1 MNPEILRQLI
11 TTGVVLLG
19 TVSVW
24 LILNRTVAHWVER
37 IGTGDGISD
46 AERRQRATTLWG
58 GIRRVMLAIF
68 GLVVVLTVMNLWNIP
83 IGSFIAIGSAVGVA
97 VGFGAQSV
105 VKDVIAGFL
114 ILVENQF
121 AIGDVV
127 RIAGIAGSVQEMRL
141 RVTVLRDLDG
151 YVHYVPNGTIAV
163 ASNYTSMF
171 SRVVLTVGISYSSDV
186 DLAIQVM
193 GDELSAMADDHPT
206 EVLEP
211 PQMLG
216 VEELGN
222 SAVSLRALMVVGP
235 QDRWAMRREALRR
248 IKKRFDSEGIEIPF
262 QQVTVHMSP
271 PPPAAAPPG

>member
-1 MNPEILRQLI
+1 MSPDILRQLI

-19 TVSVW
+19 TAALW
-24 LILNRTVAHWVER
+24 LIVSRSVAHWVNR
-37 IGTGDGISD
+37 VGPGDTISD

-58 GIRRVMLAIF
+58 GIRRVMLVIV
-68 GLVVVLTVMNLWNIP
+68 GLVVVLTIMNIWDIP
-83 IGSFIAIGSAVGVA
+83 IGSFIAVGSAVGFA
-97 VGFGAQSV
+97 VGLGAQSV

-121 AIGDVV
+121 ALGDVV
-127 RIAGIAGSVQEMRL
+127 KIAGIAGAVQEMRL

-151 YVHYVPNGTIAV
+151 YVHFVPNGTIAV
-163 ASNYTSMF
+163 ASNYTSSF
-171 SRVVLTVGISYSSDV
+171 GRVVLTVGISYSSDV
-186 DLAIQVM
+186 DRAMQVM
-193 GDELSAMADDHPT
+193 GDELSAMAEDHPT

-222 SAVSLRALMVVGP
+222 SSVSLRALMVVGP
-235 QDRWAMRREALRR
+235 QDRWTMRREALRR

-262 QQVTVHMSP
+262 PQVTVHMPSP
-271 PPPAAAPPG
+271 PTTGPPG